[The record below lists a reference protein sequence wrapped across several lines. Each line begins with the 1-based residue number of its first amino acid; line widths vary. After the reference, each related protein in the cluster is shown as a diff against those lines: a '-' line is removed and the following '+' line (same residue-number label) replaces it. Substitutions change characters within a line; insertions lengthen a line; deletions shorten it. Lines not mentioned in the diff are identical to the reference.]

1 MKTLIKRSS
10 AVSLTLL
17 LLASSFAP
25 SALAS
30 FSLEDD
36 PVSFKENQL
45 NTHSNALD
53 PDENVRVIIE
63 LSEQSPVQK
72 ATSANR
78 SFQDLSVQ
86 EQTDLQ
92 NDVTTEQQSVKNQIN
107 SMDLDVIYHESFS
120 TVMNGMSLELAFED
134 VKTLEQ
140 MPSVRSVELV
150 NEYNRPDERIDMSSS
165 NEMTKAIHTHE
176 NYGYFGEGMVV
187 GVIDTGVDPAHQDFT
202 LPSDAAMALSE
213 NDVTVFTGPGQ
224 WFSEK
229 VPYGYNYM
237 DSNHEILD
245 LAPDASSHGMHVAG
259 TVGANGDPDEGIR
272 GVAPHA
278 QILALK
284 VFGNDPAI
292 PTTYGDIY
300 VKAIDDALALG
311 VDVLNLSLGAPAG
324 FVSEANPEQRAVERA
339 QENGVIVT
347 ISAGNSDAFGSGFMD
362 MHPEF
367 GQALPKPPSAS
378 NPDIGVVGAPSISAN
393 SFSVASSE
401 NSELTMDAL
410 EYEVNDE
417 TGTMVYGSYSEA
429 DPVATLDGAK
439 EVVFAGLGGSEDF
452 DNVDV
457 DGKIALMIR
466 GEYTFTDKTL
476 NAQANGAVASIIYN
490 NEAGTINMMSDPDI
504 QIPHLFMLN
513 EDGTQLAEWVTQGE
527 EVLLSFDGLSD
538 SILSPTAGEMS
549 AFTSWG
555 LTPNLDFKP
564 EVTAPGGNI
573 LSTLQGGEYG
583 LMSGTSMAAP
593 NVAGASALVLERI
606 HESMDLEGP
615 ARSSMVKTMLMNTAV
630 PKVDLGY
637 TNTMT
642 DFTSY
647 YSARRQGAGDIDI
660 HAAVS
665 TPATA
670 VESDSGEAKVA
681 LREFEDEAS
690 ISITITNH
698 EESELVYD
706 LDASV
711 QTDMVFQDPA
721 YGFQLGGDM
730 FTLEAS
736 PLENVDIIFSDNG
749 EHVNEITVP
758 AGETAELTI
767 EMNLTDAMTYDAAS
781 QSFIDVEE
789 AFENGYFVDGFIWLH
804 DQSDEYPSLSL
815 PFAGFNGDFGAL
827 PIIDSPIYSD
837 VGDSYY
843 GYTSLI
849 NEAFEFLGNDPL
861 TELEG
866 AEDRAAFNPDLTPVI
881 PVVSLLRN
889 AKSMKF
895 NILDDEGNHLR
906 TLRTARNQVKNY
918 FDGGLADPF
927 HIFESAAWDGTTG
940 GERVED
946 GWYYYQIAATPDFPD
961 ADEQHLNLPVF
972 VDTEA
977 PALEITYSEDDAALT
992 WITEDDG
999 SGVSHVDIYLN
1010 GELYADTIPP
1020 TTNLHEFEDSLPEGS
1035 VLSVRSYDYAGNQA
1049 VERTGIDDGNVPYIY
1064 LIEPDLLT
1072 GYNDSHVSFNGYIE
1086 SAVDLD
1092 SFTIEGTE
1100 VQITWN
1106 SDENAYLFDHEKEL
1120 DDGVYDFRFAA
1131 VNELGTDISISRK
1144 FMVDTT
1150 DPILTPSIDSTTVA
1164 YETGNYELDV
1174 EMEDNFDELR
1184 LYLDQNEVFAHEFEL
1199 PAEKR
1204 HFNETVTLDL
1214 DLDVGMNTFHL
1225 ALEDITGNTVEKV
1238 IEIERLAVGVPLMPF
1253 TDIKEN
1259 WAENYIVKL
1268 ARQSI
1273 IGGYPDDTFRPG
1285 NQITRGEFISLLVRS
1300 MNISPSDSESPFT
1313 DTHGVLEAEI
1323 VAAYENNLIQ
1333 GRADQTFGQDEPLNR
1348 QEMAI
1353 MIVRTLIAQG
1363 FVELNLD
1370 LETDYTD
1377 QNEIGATAL
1386 PYVAM
1391 AKELG
1396 LMEGTG
1402 SGAFAP
1408 EGQALRDQAAKVLF
1422 YYYFGSDED

>member
-1 MKTLIKRSS
+1 MKTYVKRSS
-10 AVSLTLL
+10 AISLTLL

-25 SALAS
+25 SAIAS
-30 FSLEDD
+30 PSVEED
-36 PVSFKENQL
+36 PVAFKENQL
-45 NTHSNALD
+45 KDHAEAIE
-53 PDENVRVIIE
+53 PDENVRVIVE
-63 LSEQSPVQK
+63 LSERSPVQE
-72 ATSANR
+72 ATSSNR
-78 SFQDLSVQ
+78 SFQDLTLQ
-86 EQTDLQ
+86 ERTDLQ
-92 NDVTTEQQSVKNQIN
+92 NDVTTEQQSVKSQIDRL
-107 SMDLDVIYHESFS
+107 DLDVTYHETFS
-120 TVMNGMSLELAFED
+120 TVMNGMSLELAYED
-134 VKTLEQ
+134 VHTLER
-140 MPSVRSVELV
+140 MPSVRSVERV
-150 NEYNRPDERIDMSSS
+150 NEYNRPDDRIDMTSS

-176 NYGYFGEGMVV
+176 NYGFLGDGMVV
-187 GVIDTGVDPAHQDFT
+187 GVIDTGVDPDHQDFI
-202 LPSDAAMALSE
+202 LPDDAEMALTE
-213 NDVTVFTGPGQ
+213 TDVGSFTGPGK

-272 GVAPHA
+272 GVAPNA

-311 VDVLNLSLGAPAG
+311 VDVLNLSLGSPAG

-367 GQALPKPPSAS
+367 EQALPKPPSAS

-401 NSELTMDAL
+401 NTELTMDAL

-417 TGTMVYGSYSEA
+417 TGTMVYGSYSDA
-429 DPVATLDGAK
+429 DPVETLDGAK
-439 EVVFAGLGGSEDF
+439 EVVFAGLGGPEDF
-452 DNVDV
+452 DDVDV
-457 DGKIALMIR
+457 DGNIALMIR
-466 GEYTFTDKTL
+466 GEYAFTDKTL

-504 QIPHLFMLN
+504 HIPHLFMLN

-527 EVLLSFDGLSD
+527 EVLLSFDGLTD
-538 SILSPTAGEMS
+538 AITSPTAGEMS

-573 LSTLQGGEYG
+573 LSTLQDGEYG

-615 ARSSMVKTMLMNTAV
+615 AKSSMVKTMLMNTAV
-630 PKVDLGY
+630 PKVDLGF
-637 TNTMT
+637 TNEMT

-647 YSARRQGAGDIDI
+647 YSPRRQGAGDIDI

-670 VESDSGEAKVA
+670 VESETGEAKVA
-681 LREFEDEAS
+681 LREIGNDTAMA
-690 ISITITNH
+690 ITLDNH
-698 EESELVYD
+698 EDDELVYD
-706 LDASV
+706 LDATV
-711 QTDMVFQDPA
+711 QTDMVFNDPA
-721 YGFQLGGDM
+721 YGYQLGGDM
-730 FTLEAS
+730 YTLESS
-736 PLENVDIIFSDNG
+736 PLEGVDVSFFHNG
-749 EHVNEITVP
+749 EEVSEITVA
-758 AGETAELTI
+758 AGESADVTI
-767 EMNLTDAMTYDAAS
+767 EMNLDDAMTYDAAA
-781 QSFIDVEE
+781 QSFIDVDD

-804 DQSDEYPSLSL
+804 DQSDEHPSLTV

-827 PIIDSPIYSD
+827 PIMDSPIYSD
-837 VGDSYY
+837 VGESYY

-849 NEAFEFLGNDPL
+849 NADFEFLGNDPL
-861 TELEG
+861 TGLEG
-866 AEDRAAFNPDLTPVI
+866 AEDRAAFSPDVTPI
-881 PVVSLLRN
+881 MPVLSLLRN
-889 AKSMKF
+889 AKSMQF
-895 NILDDEGNHLR
+895 SILDEEGNHLR
-906 TLRTARNQVKNY
+906 TLRSAKDQVKNY
-918 FDGGLADPF
+918 YDGGLADPF
-927 HIFESAAWDGTTG
+927 HVFENAAWDGTAG

-946 GWYYYQIAATPDFPD
+946 GWYYYQITATPDFPD
-961 ADEQHLNLPVF
+961 ADEQHLKLPVY

-977 PALEITYSEDDAALT
+977 PSLDIAYSEDDAALT
-992 WITEDDG
+992 WVTEDQG
-999 SGVSHVDIYLN
+999 VGVSHVDIYLN

-1020 TTNLHEFEDSLPEGS
+1020 TTNLYEFEEALPEGA
-1035 VLSVRSYDYAGNQA
+1035 VLSVRSYDYAGNQSVA
-1049 VERTGIDDGNVPYIY
+1049 RTGIDDGNVPYIY

-1072 GYNDSHVSFNGYIE
+1072 GYDDSHVSFNGYIE

-1100 VQITWN
+1100 IPVVWD
-1106 SDENAYLFDHEKEL
+1106 SDENAYLFEHEKEL
-1120 DDGVYDFRFAA
+1120 DDGVYDFSFAA
-1131 VNELGTDISISRK
+1131 VNELGTDIAISRK

-1150 DPILTPSIDSTTVA
+1150 DPILTPSIEATTVA
-1164 YETGNYELDV
+1164 YETGSYELHV
-1174 EMEDNFDELR
+1174 EIEDNFDDVR
-1184 LYLDQNEVFAHEFEL
+1184 LYLDQNEVFAHAFEL

-1225 ALEDITGNTVEKV
+1225 ALEDLTGNTVEQV
-1238 IEIERLAVGVPLMPF
+1238 IEIERLAEGVPLMPF
-1253 TDIKEN
+1253 NDIEEN
-1259 WAENYIVKL
+1259 WAQDYIVQL
-1268 ARQSI
+1268 ARQSV

-1285 NQITRGEFISLLVRS
+1285 NQITRGEFISLLVRLLD
-1300 MNISPSDSESPFT
+1300 ISPSDATSPFT

-1323 VAAYENNLIQ
+1323 VAAYEHNLIQ
-1333 GRADQTFGQDEPLNR
+1333 GRADQTFGQEEPLNR

-1353 MIVRTLIAQG
+1353 MIVRALIAQG
-1363 FVELNLD
+1363 SVELDLE

-1377 QNEIGATAL
+1377 QSDIGATAL
-1386 PYVAM
+1386 PYVAL
-1391 AKELG
+1391 ATELG